1 LIIDIIRFDEFKIL
15 FYYNLVMMYMVESWV
30 YNLLF
35 DTKKIITYENNF
47 DS

>member
-1 LIIDIIRFDEFKIL
+1 VAGIGNKFKKHL
-15 FYYNLVMMYMVESWV
+15 QMVYMVESWV

-35 DTKKIITYENNF
+35 DMKMIITYF